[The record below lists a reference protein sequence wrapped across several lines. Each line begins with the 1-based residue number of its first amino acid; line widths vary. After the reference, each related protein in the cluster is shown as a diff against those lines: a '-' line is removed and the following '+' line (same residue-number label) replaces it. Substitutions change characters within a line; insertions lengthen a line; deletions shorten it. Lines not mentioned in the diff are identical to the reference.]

1 MAEEKSGLDKFRDLY
16 LPTVREYEKKLAD
29 TLSYYAGPELTKIG
43 QGIKALLPF
52 QNIPDST
59 EFIQEPSLK
68 NFGKLASDTAITAAE
83 LTPFGYLASRSATL
97 PGKVAQEVTSGIK
110 PIDEIT
116 GSIKPID
123 EIKSV
128 AQGGKFGEMSDDFV
142 NYYANITKQGAK
154 DKYLK
159 IHNRINEFFQT
170 PRKITENPYEGLGLN
185 KSYIEKFIRDM
196 GNEQW
201 FKNKNVQD
209 NWASW
214 RTEKQARSGSSQLL
228 EENTEKTYQ
237 NIKNILSKKS
247 EKELLE
253 LQDNVTG
260 PIQLHGIFNK
270 AFKEAFGHAPAY
282 TGGKGFGHI
291 KTYKVIRELNK
302 KFNLNIPESYKTAMM
317 PINQAEINKLPI
329 GNKLSSDQARKYLR
343 NLSTWKTQSIT
354 DKLFNKNTTLSK
366 VRDDIDNLLIEGKR
380 PYEFDHIQSFIFGGG
395 NDVDNISVLLV
406 REHRGTQIPIKEGL
420 DVIKSKTKF
429 EQNIHKKYMNIID
442 EVKKGNIEEAT
453 KITNQ
458 VDEFISN
465 TIANKPSYSFII
477 DQPYTA
483 RKLAQEGPNKLSY
496 VNEIDYLVK
505 QKELTIDQ
513 ANQIKSLIKRVEYT
527 PDYAKV
533 FRSGE
538 EGFVD
543 KMQSAYNTLKE
554 HAGAKRKDI
563 KKLSRKD
570 GGIVGISHLTR
581 PLGNF

>member
-1 MAEEKSGLDKFRDLY
+1 MAEDKNLLDKI
-16 LPTVREYEKKLAD
+16 RETA
-29 TLSYYAGPELTKIG
+29 SYYDKKATDAINYITPPPVRKIIG
-43 QGIKALLPF
+43 GIEALLPF
-52 QNIPDST
+52 QNRPDAT
-59 EFIQEPSLK
+59 EFIQNPSFKTGLD
-68 NFGKLASDTAITAAE
+68 LLTDTVITGAE
-83 LTPFGYLASRSATL
+83 VTPLTYLASRGATL

-142 NYYANITKQGAK
+142 NYYANMTKQGAK

-159 IHNRINEFFQT
+159 IHDHINKFFET
-170 PRKITENPYEGLGLN
+170 PRKITENPYEGLGLK
-185 KSYIEKFIRDM
+185 KSDIEKFIRDM
-196 GNEQW
+196 GDEQW

-228 EENTEKTYQ
+228 AENTENT
-237 NIKNILSKKS
+237 IKNFEELLSKKS
-247 EKELLE
+247 EKQLLE
-253 LQDNVTG
+253 LQDSVTG
-260 PIQLHGIFNK
+260 PIQLHGLFNK
-270 AFKEAFGHAPAY
+270 AFEKAFGHAPAY
-282 TGGKGFGHI
+282 HGGQGFGHA

-302 KFNLNIPESYKTAMM
+302 KLNLNIPESQKMAMM
-317 PINQAEINKLPI
+317 PINQADINKLPI
-329 GNKLSSDQARKYLR
+329 GSKLSSDQARRYLR
-343 NLSTWKTQSIT
+343 NLSDWKTQSTT
-354 DKLFNKNTTLSK
+354 DKLFNKNVNLSK
-366 VRDDIDNLLIEGKR
+366 IRVDIDNLLIEGKR

-395 NDVDNISVLLV
+395 NDIDNISVLLV
-406 REHRGTQIPIKEGL
+406 REHRGTQIPIKGGL

-442 EVKKGNIEEAT
+442 EVKKGNIEGAT
-453 KITNQ
+453 KIADQ
-458 VDEFISN
+458 VNELVTN

-483 RKLAQEGPNKLSY
+483 RKLAQEGSGRLAY

-505 QKELTIDQ
+505 QGDLTIDQ
-513 ANQIKSLIKRVEYT
+513 ANQIKSLIKRVEYK

-554 HAGAKRKDI
+554 HAGATRVDI
-563 KKLSRKD
+563 KALSRND
-570 GGIVGISHLTR
+570 GGIVEINYLTR